1 MLLLVRAMAMPLLD
15 KKRVVTHFSGIAH
28 GTWCKDSLNLVT
40 ILGHD
45 ASNIDKP
52 IFVPTLWSTHW
63 YNYHHQ
69 YWTKNRSI
77 SILIQ
82 FLSSILVQVFN
93 LARLILV
100 TFRCVIIRPSPT
112 TLYLLGMRVAMHVVT
127 VPVG

>member
-1 MLLLVRAMAMPLLD
+1 MLLLVRAVAMPLLD

-45 ASNIDKP
+45 ASNIAKP

-82 FLSSILVQVFN
+82 FLWSKVFN

-100 TFRCVIIRPSPT
+100 TSRCVIIRPSP